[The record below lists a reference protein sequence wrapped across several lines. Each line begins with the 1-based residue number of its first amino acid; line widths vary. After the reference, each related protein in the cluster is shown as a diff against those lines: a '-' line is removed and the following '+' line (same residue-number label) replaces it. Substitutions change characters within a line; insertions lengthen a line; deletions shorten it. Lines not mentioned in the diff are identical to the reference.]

1 MSLPNILMSYSFEEI
16 LELMVAKI
24 KEKHPAY
31 EPLESDSWMV
41 VLEAAAYVGA
51 LLDERTTQKAKSLL
65 LRYSSKEALDE
76 LVYAYDVYR
85 LKGAKPYAR
94 YEFSLNVALNND
106 VVIPALLELGS
117 DDGLHRA
124 YLQESIIIKAGELK
138 AIGIVVYGEEVMGSE
153 IKCENLLASMP
164 FALNVKALDNF
175 ANGSEEESDSSL
187 KDREDLRLH

>member
-1 MSLPNILMSYSFEEI
+1 MSLPNILVSYSFEEI

-65 LRYSSKEALDE
+65 LRYSSKESLDE
-76 LVYAYDVYR
+76 LVFAYDVYR

-124 YLQESIIIKAGELK
+124 YLQESITIIAGELYT
-138 AIGIVVYGEEVMGSE
+138 IGIVVYG
-153 IKCENLLASMP
+153 
-164 FALNVKALDNF
+164 
-175 ANGSEEESDSSL
+175 
-187 KDREDLRLH
+187 